1 MLDNLTRRLGTIIAK
16 IAQKGRLSEEDVS
29 EMLREVRVA
38 LLEADVNFKVAKE
51 FIARVK
57 EKAIGENVFGTLTAD
72 QTIIR
77 IVRDELVETLGG
89 EQGFKVEYGSAPP
102 AVILMCGLQ
111 GSGKTTTTGK
121 LALWM
126 KKNGKNPLLAA
137 CDVQRP
143 AAITQLE
150 ILGEQVGVP
159 VFSMRDG
166 QSPVE
171 IAKAALARA
180 KHMMND
186 VLIVDTA
193 GRLQV
198 DEALMDELAQIYAA
212 TKPVESFLVLDA
224 TTGQEAV
231 NVAAAF
237 QAKVPLT
244 GAIFTKL
251 DGDTRGGAILSVRDA
266 TGVPVRFIG
275 VGEMSD
281 ALEPFYPDRMAG
293 RILGMG
299 DMLGIIERAEAAFDP
314 EATAG
319 LEKKFDRGNL
329 DFNDMLDQFRAMKK
343 MGSMKQLIKMIPGM
357 STMLPEDALEN
368 MDESRIG
375 VVEAMILSMTP
386 KERGNPDLINS
397 SRRKR
402 IARGSGT
409 SVEEVNHLIKQL
421 YEMRRTMK
429 QLSKFQK
436 QMGKK
441 GGGMAGL
448 MGGMGDGPKPPSAL
462 PPAGLGATRRRR
474 SFWGDIVP
482 KEEDK
487 E

>member
-1 MLDNLTRRLGTIIAK
+1 MLDNLTRRLSGILEK
-16 IAQKGRLSEEDVS
+16 IARKGRLSEDDVA

-57 EKAIGENVFGTLTAD
+57 EKAVGENVFGTLTAD

-77 IVRDELVETLGG
+77 IVRDELIETLGV
-89 EQGFKVEYGSAPP
+89 EGFRVDYGSAPP

-111 GSGKTTTTGK
+111 GSGKTTTTAK
-121 LALWM
+121 LAAWM

-150 ILGEQVGVP
+150 VLGEGVGVP
-159 VFSMRDG
+159 VFSDRNG
-166 QSPVE
+166 ANPVE

-180 KHMMND
+180 RHMQND

-198 DEALMDELAQIYAA
+198 DEALMGELGEIYKA
-212 TKPVESFLVLDA
+212 TKPIESFLVLDA

-231 NVAAAF
+231 NVADAF
-237 QAKVPLT
+237 HARVPLT

-251 DGDTRGGAILSVRDA
+251 DGDTRGGAILSVRAA

-275 VGEMSD
+275 VGEGTD

-299 DMLGIIERAEAAFDP
+299 DVLGIIEKAEAAFDP
-314 EATAG
+314 EMAAG
-319 LEKKFDRGNL
+319 LENKFKTGNL
-329 DFNDMLDQFRAMKK
+329 DFNDMLQQFKTMRNMGPMKNV
-343 MGSMKQLIKMIPGM
+343 LKMIPGAASM
-357 STMLPEDALEN
+357 FPEGAIDSI
-368 MDESRIG
+368 DESQVDRVQAI
-375 VVEAMILSMTP
+375 ILSMTP
-386 KERGNPDLINS
+386 RERSFPDIINS

-402 IARGSGT
+402 MAAGSGT

-421 YEMRRTMK
+421 YEMRRTFK
-429 QLSKFQK
+429 QLSKMQGK
-436 QMGKK
+436 MGK
-441 GGGMAGL
+441 
-448 MGGMGDGPKPPSAL
+448 MGGMGRMGREL
-462 PPAGLGATRRRR
+462 PPPPPPADPSKKRR
-474 SFWGDIVP
+474 SFWGDLA
-482 KEEDK
+482 KGDDGAK
-487 E
+487 K